1 MRRAISPHV
10 AEDRIDASL
19 HADYTGQC
27 RHHSDGALTIPAQR
41 HFDSCAFGRGQMD
54 VHEVRLETL
63 LR

>member
-41 HFDSCAFGRGQMD
+41 HFDSCAFAPKVYED
-54 VHEVRLETL
+54 IVIHCT
-63 LR
+63 